1 MTALT
6 IQALGALLIGGVFV
20 FAGIEH
26 FVKFGVM
33 RDYLAAQK
41 FPAPALML
49 AAGSTVEIIAGSL
62 LAIGAAR
69 PFAAVA
75 LVIFTLATN
84 LMLLSFWASEEPERQ
99 VLRNAFLINIAV
111 IGGLL
116 LAGTV
121 CVVVRLGSG
130 RSDLNLNTAE
140 LAGHFRN
147 EALRKPLFSRP
158 LDRRQANPHSACN
171 PP

>member
-1 MTALT
+1 MSVQT

-26 FVKFGVM
+26 FVKFGAM

-49 AAGSTVEIIAGSL
+49 TAGSAVEVIAGFLLAVGMARSVAAG
-62 LAIGAAR
+62 
-69 PFAAVA
+69 A
-75 LVIFTLATN
+75 LIVFTLATN
-84 LMLLSFWASEEPERQ
+84 LMLLRFWASAEPERQ

-116 LAGTV
+116 LAG
-121 CVVVRLGSG
+121 
-130 RSDLNLNTAE
+130 
-140 LAGHFRN
+140 
-147 EALRKPLFSRP
+147 SR
-158 LDRRQANPHSACN
+158 
-171 PP
+171 

>member
-1 MTALT
+1 MPDQM

-26 FVKFGVM
+26 FVKFAAM
-33 RDYLAAQK
+33 RDYLAARK

-49 AAGSTVEIIAGSL
+49 AAGSAVEVAAGLL
-62 LAIGAAR
+62 LAIGIAR
-69 PFAAVA
+69 PIAAGA
-75 LVIFTLATN
+75 LVIFTLTTN
-84 LMLLSFWASEEPERQ
+84 LVLLRFWASEEPERQ

-121 CVVVRLGSG
+121 
-130 RSDLNLNTAE
+130 
-140 LAGHFRN
+140 
-147 EALRKPLFSRP
+147 
-158 LDRRQANPHSACN
+158 
-171 PP
+171 

>member
-1 MTALT
+1 MPVQM
-6 IQALGALLIGGVFV
+6 IQAVGALLIGGVFV

-26 FVKFGVM
+26 FLRFEAM

-49 AAGSTVEIIAGSL
+49 AAGSAVEIVAGFL
-62 LAIGAAR
+62 LAIGMAR
-69 PFAAVA
+69 LFAAVA
-75 LVIFTLATN
+75 LVLFTLATN
-84 LMLLSFWASEEPERQ
+84 VMLLRFWATAEPERQ

-121 CVVVRLGSG
+121 
-130 RSDLNLNTAE
+130 
-140 LAGHFRN
+140 
-147 EALRKPLFSRP
+147 
-158 LDRRQANPHSACN
+158 
-171 PP
+171 

>member
-1 MTALT
+1 MPVPM
-6 IQALGALLIGGVFV
+6 IQAVGALLIGGVFV

-26 FVKFGVM
+26 FAKFGAM

-62 LAIGAAR
+62 LAVGVTKPLAAGA
-69 PFAAVA
+69 
-75 LVIFTLATN
+75 LILFTLATN
-84 LMLLSFWASEEPERQ
+84 FMLLRFWASAEPERQ

-116 LAGTV
+116 LAGT
-121 CVVVRLGSG
+121 
-130 RSDLNLNTAE
+130 
-140 LAGHFRN
+140 H
-147 EALRKPLFSRP
+147 
-158 LDRRQANPHSACN
+158 
-171 PP
+171 

>member
-1 MTALT
+1 MPVQSV
-6 IQALGALLIGGVFV
+6 QALGALLIGGVFV

-26 FVKFGVM
+26 FLKFGAM

-49 AAGSTVEIIAGSL
+49 AVGSTVEVAAGFL
-62 LAIGAAR
+62 LAVGITR
-69 PFAAVA
+69 PFAAGA
-75 LVIFTLATN
+75 LATFTLATN
-84 LMLLSFWASEEPERQ
+84 VMLLRFWAVEEPARQ

-121 CVVVRLGSG
+121 
-130 RSDLNLNTAE
+130 
-140 LAGHFRN
+140 
-147 EALRKPLFSRP
+147 
-158 LDRRQANPHSACN
+158 
-171 PP
+171 